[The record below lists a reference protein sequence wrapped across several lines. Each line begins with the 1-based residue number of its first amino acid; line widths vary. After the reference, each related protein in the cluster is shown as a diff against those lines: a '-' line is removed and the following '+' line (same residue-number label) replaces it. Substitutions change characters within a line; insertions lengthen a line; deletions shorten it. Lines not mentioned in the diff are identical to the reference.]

1 MKIIKILIIFL
12 TLYITVASNMFSELK
27 LDLGIE
33 NLLIKKYFI
42 EEVINYTNGTINSIV
57 QQETIE
63 TNREKFLKSTISI
76 EKTVF
81 DENMNIGIEIG
92 ILSSISE
99 NKNTWY
105 NPQKTNNFNGE
116 IIKNNASGN
125 WYNSF
130 SNGYTFKYVENP
142 LFYLIPIIGKINY
155 TIDTFRK
162 IKTIFNTKYGL
173 YFTKLSLKRESEKL
187 FMEDSNPYKV
197 GDTIRKRKKETKF
210 DITSGGEMSV
220 GLLYL
225 LGKNISFE
233 LNGSVNYIVPIILY
247 PDTVLNYKNGY
258 EIGGFGYGAGISLGT
273 I

>member
-116 IIKNNASGN
+116 IIIGAGLVGARH
-125 WYNSF
+125 
-130 SNGYTFKYVENP
+130 NG
-142 LFYLIPIIGKINY
+142 
-155 TIDTFRK
+155 
-162 IKTIFNTKYGL
+162 
-173 YFTKLSLKRESEKL
+173 
-187 FMEDSNPYKV
+187 
-197 GDTIRKRKKETKF
+197 
-210 DITSGGEMSV
+210 
-220 GLLYL
+220 
-225 LGKNISFE
+225 
-233 LNGSVNYIVPIILY
+233 NGSVARTGNR
-247 PDTVLNYKNGY
+247 NGRSGKGNG
-258 EIGGFGYGAGISLGT
+258 IAAGSRTSGSNA
-273 I
+273 